1 MQDEGIGGSEM
12 TFIIRWMDKLFLR
25 VRRGYWFVGDTLY
38 YLERGHNFRDAVRMA
53 HRVWPGV

>member
-1 MQDEGIGGSEM
+1 M